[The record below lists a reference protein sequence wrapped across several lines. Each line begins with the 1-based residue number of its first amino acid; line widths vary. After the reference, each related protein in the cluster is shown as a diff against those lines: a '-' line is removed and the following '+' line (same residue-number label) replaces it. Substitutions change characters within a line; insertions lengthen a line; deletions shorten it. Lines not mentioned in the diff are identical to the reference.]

1 VRDRGL
7 LGARDHP
14 VLEAA
19 FAEDRVLATSNV
31 DDFVKLARVREVH
44 AGIILIE
51 DGGLIRDEQLQV
63 VHRAVK
69 VLEGE
74 RDLVNRVLRIWFDGK
89 TILEDI
95 LAP

>member
-31 DDFVKLARVREVH
+31 DDFVKLARTREVH
-44 AGIILIE
+44 PGIRVW
-51 DGGLIRDEQLQV
+51 DRPGV
-63 VHRAVK
+63 SNPATT
-69 VLEGE
+69 
-74 RDLVNRVLRIWFDGK
+74 NRCDRR
-89 TILEDI
+89 
-95 LAP
+95 